1 MRTKLNFRL
10 KAQIPPPPPP
20 KKKVPPRFL
29 ISFFFFKGETW
40 VNCVRCKRRRHLAVR
55 FWLHLGGKIETWIH
69 LGGKIKVYLYLVKH
83 FISGIVRLLIFYRIF
98 WILSQKILF
107 SWTFSF
113 HMRGSESQKYQKQT
127 KGKERE
133 KRITL
138 IKCPSLILCSSSESE
153 PASTLRMD
161 ISLQTLLNMI
171 TSLFH

>member
-1 MRTKLNFRL
+1 M
-10 KAQIPPPPPP
+10 
-20 KKKVPPRFL
+20 
-29 ISFFFFKGETW
+29 
-40 VNCVRCKRRRHLAVR
+40 RCKRRRHLAVR

-83 FISGIVRLLIFYRIF
+83 FISVWHGMAVDLLKNLLESFTCTAQSFPSFQVPQKFPFPWTSSFY
-98 WILSQKILF
+98 
-107 SWTFSF
+107 
-113 HMRGSESQKYQKQT
+113 MRGSESQKYQKQT